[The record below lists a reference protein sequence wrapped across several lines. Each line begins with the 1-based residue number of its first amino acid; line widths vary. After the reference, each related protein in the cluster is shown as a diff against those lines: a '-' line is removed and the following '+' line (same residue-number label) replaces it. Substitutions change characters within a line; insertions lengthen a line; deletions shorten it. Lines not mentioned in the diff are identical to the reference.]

1 MSQYFEVHPMN
12 PQKRLIQQAVDII
25 RQGGIVVYPTDS
37 GYAIGCQIGDK
48 KAVDRICQIRDID
61 KEHNF
66 TLMCRD
72 LSELSTYARVDNDAF
87 RLLKNNTPGPYTF
100 ILKGTKE
107 VPKRLLNPKRK
118 TIGIRVPTNRIA
130 LALLEE
136 LNEPLMSTSLILG
149 NNELAESDPETIR
162 EQLEKRVD
170 RQPHGANEPID
181 VLVRAQ
187 TLESDDAVLGGCCTW
202 EGVSPRCPRCR
213 HRLPPPPPPPPPPI
227 PKRAE

>member
-1 MSQYFEVHPMN
+1 MSQFFEIHPEN
-12 PQKRLIQQAVDII
+12 PQARLIQQAVQII
-25 RQGGIVVYPTDS
+25 RQSGVVVYPTDS

-48 KAVDRICQIRDID
+48 AAADRICRIRDID

-130 LALLEE
+130 MALLEE

-149 NNELAESDPETIR
+149 DGELAESDPEEIR
-162 EQLEKRVD
+162 DKLEKLVD
-170 RQPHGANEPID
+170 LIIDGGHLGEQPTTVVDLSEGAPVIRREGSGETEPFD
-181 VLVRAQ
+181 F
-187 TLESDDAVLGGCCTW
+187 
-202 EGVSPRCPRCR
+202 
-213 HRLPPPPPPPPPPI
+213 
-227 PKRAE
+227 